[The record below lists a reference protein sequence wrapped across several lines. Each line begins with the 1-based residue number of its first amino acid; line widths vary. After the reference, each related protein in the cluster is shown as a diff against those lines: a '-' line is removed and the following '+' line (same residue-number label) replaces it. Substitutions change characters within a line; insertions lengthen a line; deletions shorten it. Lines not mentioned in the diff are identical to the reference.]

1 MISPRGLTMSK
12 VTHMR
17 QALHQICADEAVP
30 TTTTALILAEHDL
43 HGSDV
48 MLACDVL
55 EDVVADFRQREND
68 AMRGTSTGITLAPMP
83 EPIARGSGPYNA
95 ASIAANKQAALSRLP
110 TLEVGD
116 AAKDAGAAEP

>member
-17 QALHQICADEAVP
+17 QALHQICSDEAVP
-30 TTTTALILAEHDL
+30 TTTTAQILAEHDL

-55 EDVVADFRQREND
+55 EDVVADFRHRENE
-68 AMRGTSTGITLAPMP
+68 AMRGTSTGVTLAPMP
-83 EPIARGSGPYNA
+83 EPVTRGVGPYDA
-95 ASIAANKQAALSRLP
+95 ASIAANRQAALSRLP